1 MEILRVLVTI
11 KGPFCATLKHPG
23 KEDMVSQGLFS
34 KSELSKGRL
43 FLQGEDTKVR
53 SKEYITDV

>member
-1 MEILRVLVTI
+1 MEIPCVQVSI
-11 KGPFCATLKHPG
+11 KGPFCMTLKHPG

-34 KSELSKGRL
+34 VSELGKGRL

-53 SKEYITDV
+53 S